1 MANARLPHIGQTNNR
16 WATGYQIPCTDE
28 YDSATQNSALIDSSL
43 QRYNFFCIFLYE
55 SQIFFSSLQHQT
67 LKTLKYMKENRIIAS
82 ALIAVGIVFL
92 GLFIKSGIDNFANK
106 DRKVTVKGL
115 SEREVPADKVTWSI
129 GTKVTGND
137 LPLLYENINTQT
149 DKIKKFLQQNG
160 LDEKEI
166 TVNPPTISDLEAREW
181 GDNQKNF
188 RYIVNT
194 TITVATNK
202 VTEVN
207 KAIFKQAEL
216 LKQGVAIDNSNPL
229 YEYASFQQMKPEMM
243 AEAIKNAQKT
253 AEQFA
258 EASKSEL
265 GQIQTA
271 GQGQFEIE
279 DRDMNT
285 PYIKKLRVVTTITYS
300 LKD

>member
-1 MANARLPHIGQTNNR
+1 MH
-16 WATGYQIPCTDE
+16 
-28 YDSATQNSALIDSSL
+28 
-43 QRYNFFCIFLYE
+43 
-55 SQIFFSSLQHQT
+55 
-67 LKTLKYMKENRIIAS
+67 MKENRLMAA
-82 ALIAVGIVFL
+82 ALIAVGIFCL
-92 GLFIKSGIDNFANK
+92 GWFIKAGIDNFANK

-115 SEREVPADKVTWSI
+115 AEREVPADKVTWSI
-129 GTKVTGND
+129 STKVTGDN
-137 LPLLYENINTQT
+137 LPLLYEGINLQT
-149 DKIKKFLQQNG
+149 TKIKDFLKNNG

-181 GDNQKNF
+181 GDNNKNF
-188 RYIVNT
+188 RYIVST

-202 VTEVN
+202 VEQVN

-216 LKQGVAIDNSNPL
+216 LKQGVAIENSNAQ

-258 EASKSEL
+258 EASKSKL
-265 GQIQTA
+265 GKIQTA
-271 GQGQFEIE
+271 GQGQFEID
-279 DRDMNT
+279 DRDQNT

-300 LKD
+300 LKQ

>member
-1 MANARLPHIGQTNNR
+1 MK
-16 WATGYQIPCTDE
+16 E
-28 YDSATQNSALIDSSL
+28 
-43 QRYNFFCIFLYE
+43 
-55 SQIFFSSLQHQT
+55 
-67 LKTLKYMKENRIIAS
+67 MKENRIIAS
-82 ALIAVGIVFL
+82 ALIAVGIVCL
-92 GLFIKSGIDNFANK
+92 GWFIKAGIDNFANK

-115 SEREVPADKVTWSI
+115 AEREVPADKVTWSI

-137 LPLLYENINTQT
+137 LPMLYESINVQT
-149 DKIKKFLQQNG
+149 DKIKKFLRQNG
-160 LDEKEI
+160 LEEKEI
-166 TVNPPTISDLEAREW
+166 TVNPPSISDLEAREW
-181 GDNQKNF
+181 DVNRKNF

-216 LKQGVAIDNSNPL
+216 LKLGVAIDSSFPQ

-279 DRDMNT
+279 DRDQNT
-285 PYIKKLRVVTTITYS
+285 PYIKKLRVVTTLTYS

>member
-1 MANARLPHIGQTNNR
+1 
-16 WATGYQIPCTDE
+16 
-28 YDSATQNSALIDSSL
+28 
-43 QRYNFFCIFLYE
+43 
-55 SQIFFSSLQHQT
+55 
-67 LKTLKYMKENRIIAS
+67 MKENRIIAS
-82 ALIAVGIVFL
+82 ALIALGIAFM
-92 GLFIKSGIDNFANK
+92 GWFIKAGIDNFANK

-115 SEREVPADKVTWSI
+115 AEREVPADKVTWSI

-137 LPLLYENINTQT
+137 LPLLYESINNQT
-149 DKIKKFLQQNG
+149 DKIRRFLRQNG

-216 LKQGVAIDNSNPL
+216 LKQGVALDSSYPN

-243 AEAIKNAQKT
+243 SEAIKNAQKT

-258 EASKSEL
+258 EASESKL
-265 GQIQTA
+265 GKIQTA

-279 DRDMNT
+279 NRDENT
-285 PYIKKLRVVTTITYS
+285 PYIKKIRVVTTVTYS
-300 LKD
+300 LDD